1 MVQNRE
7 LMAQLKQRKC
17 TTDDANKFTN
27 DQQVEK

>member
-7 LMAQLKQRKC
+7 LMDQLKQAKNSN
-17 TTDDANKFTN
+17 DESNQFTN